1 MCEFKACI
9 YVYIYMLVLV
19 NLWVGHTYA
28 RAHLWDI
35 RPPPPVLCFPST
47 FYEVGYFLLKTRLLG
62 LRASG
67 TCPEC
72 ISHLLIF
79 LYCSTRCYWI
89 RLLYEF
95 LASKTKREVLPDKLL
110 DQRANASAITF
121 FDLTFML
128 QKLISMCIHVDSVNF
143 TYVSLS
149 ILSLTEILL
158 IPKNYQ
164 LSGKK
169 SFWLDNYWKI
179 ILSQAEGPYHHC
191 PPYCEALE
199 RSMCQSSSVHLL
211 LFLLSSSFCKL
222 LTTKEATLFEDEYH
236 SHHTGQQEPKHVQ
249 WVILDPAEVMGS
261 HTKMLGSFVTHDKLN
276 PEDCSVQ
283 GLHWLVVV
291 DSW

>member
-1 MCEFKACI
+1 M
-9 YVYIYMLVLV
+9 
-19 NLWVGHTYA
+19 GHTYA

-67 TCPEC
+67 TCLEC

-169 SFWLDNYWKI
+169 SF
-179 ILSQAEGPYHHC
+179 
-191 PPYCEALE
+191 
-199 RSMCQSSSVHLL
+199 
-211 LFLLSSSFCKL
+211 
-222 LTTKEATLFEDEYH
+222 
-236 SHHTGQQEPKHVQ
+236 
-249 WVILDPAEVMGS
+249 
-261 HTKMLGSFVTHDKLN
+261 
-276 PEDCSVQ
+276 
-283 GLHWLVVV
+283 
-291 DSW
+291 

>member
-1 MCEFKACI
+1 M
-9 YVYIYMLVLV
+9 LV

-35 RPPPPVLCFPST
+35 RPPPPVLCFHFT
-47 FYEVGYFLLKTRLLG
+47 FYEVGYFLLRTRLLG

-95 LASKTKREVLPDKLL
+95 LASKTKREVLPDKWL

-128 QKLISMCIHVDSVNF
+128 QKWISMCIHVDAVNF

-149 ILSLTEILL
+149 ILSLAEILL
-158 IPKNYQ
+158 IPKE
-164 LSGKK
+164 LSIIWEK
-169 SFWLDNYWKI
+169 SF
-179 ILSQAEGPYHHC
+179 
-191 PPYCEALE
+191 
-199 RSMCQSSSVHLL
+199 
-211 LFLLSSSFCKL
+211 
-222 LTTKEATLFEDEYH
+222 LT
-236 SHHTGQQEPKHVQ
+236 
-249 WVILDPAEVMGS
+249 W
-261 HTKMLGSFVTHDKLN
+261 
-276 PEDCSVQ
+276 
-283 GLHWLVVV
+283 
-291 DSW
+291 